1 MKNVFKLAAVSAAF
15 TLFTHTTNA
24 ADKIGFVDPTYVL
37 QNHPAMIEAGQRI
50 EQIAAEIKKK
60 FETEEQKLADEDKA
74 LGEEFKKIEEE
85 AKKLH
90 QEQSKVENSIKKK
103 MAALDKE
110 APKLR
115 AKEIQ
120 ARRNAI
126 QAEQK
131 AFQAKVDALQK
142 KDNDLRAKTEAFQ
155 NKVSEFQQKVAKEQK
170 ENSFD
175 TTAVQKI
182 AIEDVNAAI
191 KMVADQRG
199 YTVVLQTS
207 NALYAKDDK
216 SADLTDAV
224 LNEIKA
230 KAKPAQAK

>member
-1 MKNVFKLAAVSAAF
+1 MKNVFKLAAVTAAL
-15 TLFTHTTNA
+15 TLFTHSANA

-37 QNHPAMIEAGQRI
+37 QNHPAMVEAAQKV
-50 EQIAAEIKKK
+50 EQTALEIKKK
-60 FETEEQKLADEDKA
+60 FEPEEQKLAEEDKA
-74 LGEEFKKIEEE
+74 LAEAFKNIEEE

-90 QEQSKVENSIKKK
+90 QEQAKVEESVKKK

-120 ARRNAI
+120 ARQKTI

-142 KDNDLRAKTEAFQ
+142 KDNDLREKTEIFQ
-155 NKVSEFQQKVAKEQK
+155 NKVAQLQQKVAQEQK
-170 ENSFD
+170 ARSFD
-175 TTAVQKI
+175 TTSIQKV
-182 AIEDVNAAI
+182 AIEDVNTAI
-191 KMVADQRG
+191 KLIADQRG
-199 YTVVLQTS
+199 YTVVLPTS
-207 NALYAKDDK
+207 TALYAKDDK

-224 LNEIKA
+224 LNEVKA